1 MMERHKS
8 NGSKSQ
14 RQEKPRAPQP
24 PFEEAPSVPAK
35 EDAEQAASG
44 DRSAKPEPEADDA
57 LMETYN
63 G

>member
-1 MMERHKS
+1 MERTQS

-14 RQEKPRAPQP
+14 RREKPRAP
-24 PFEEAPSVPAK
+24 FEERPRGPVKEEPA
-35 EDAEQAASG
+35 QVAAD

>member
-1 MMERHKS
+1 MERNDS

-14 RQEKPRAPQP
+14 GRKKPRAPQP
-24 PFEEAPSVPAK
+24 PFETPPAGPAK
-35 EDAEQAASG
+35 EALAQVAAG
-44 DRSAKPEPEADDA
+44 DRSVKPEPEADDA

>member
-1 MMERHKS
+1 MESTQS

-24 PFEEAPSVPAK
+24 PFETPPAGPSKEEPA
-35 EDAEQAASG
+35 QVAAG

>member
-1 MMERHKS
+1 MMERYKS

-14 RQEKPRAPQP
+14 RQEKPRAPKP
-24 PFEEAPSVPAK
+24 PFEVPPSVPAK
-35 EDAEQAASG
+35 EDAQQAASG
-44 DRSAKPEPEADDA
+44 DRSGKPEPEADDA

>member
-1 MMERHKS
+1 MERTQS

-14 RQEKPRAPQP
+14 RREKPRAPQP
-24 PFEEAPSVPAK
+24 PFETPPAGPSKEEPA
-35 EDAEQAASG
+35 QVAAG
-44 DRSAKPEPEADDA
+44 DRSGKPEPEADDA

>member
-1 MMERHKS
+1 MERTQS

-14 RQEKPRAPQP
+14 RREKPRAPQP
-24 PFEEAPSVPAK
+24 PFEERPGRAAK
-35 EDAEQAASG
+35 EEPAQVAAD